1 MRPNIV
7 HYALKC
13 CMCKY
18 KHFKKWEL
26 KILNEIHPKHECY

>member
-1 MRPNIV
+1 MRPNIA

-26 KILNEIHPKHECY
+26 KILNEIHTKHEYY